1 MATSNGND
9 TNGNGNGNGI
19 GNAIVDPESEQISN
33 APAAVTAQQEDR
45 FFANGARQHQIE
57 LQKLELGFLGK
68 FFGGGAKAGTNIAGF
83 TAGVAFVLFAV
94 TFLINGAEMTTVRS
108 GLLSVITSAMGY
120 IFGASRKD

>member
-1 MATSNGND
+1 LATGNGN
-9 TNGNGNGNGI
+9 GGNGNGI
-19 GNAIVDPESEQISN
+19 GNAIVDPGAEEIST
-33 APAAVTAQQEDR
+33 APAAVTPQQENL
-45 FFANGARQHQIE
+45 FFANSARQHQID

-94 TFLINGAEMTTVRS
+94 TFLIKGDDMATVRS